1 MSKNDKFWTEDI
13 SVLYNMDEIFDIIPN
28 NNMTRDQQLNS
39 ITRFCLYFIIL
50 LYLTENDSE
59 WIKLPV
65 IVIIFVVILY
75 YIYKNDNDSKFKEFF
90 RIKKNKNELKS
101 SKKSHNENYNEEYSY
116 KKENMEEERD
126 YNLKVYNSLE
136 DEKKSEEENR
146 INKLKRINYTREE
159 IEDFENNN
167 CRIPTKNN
175 PFMNISHDELNKP
188 NIPEACNADDEK
200 IKDDIDNKFNDD
212 IFRDI
217 DDLYNIKNSQRQ
229 FYTIPVSNYMPD
241 TKKFAEWCY
250 KMPLNCKSNQ
260 ESCLK
265 YEDLK
270 YK

>member
-1 MSKNDKFWTEDI
+1 MSENDKFWTEDT
-13 SVLYNMDEIFDIIPN
+13 SVLYNMNTIFDIIPN
-28 NNMTRDQQLNS
+28 NNMTREEQLNA
-39 ITRFCLYFIIL
+39 ITRFCIYFIIL

-65 IVIIFVVILY
+65 IIIIFVVILF
-75 YIYKNDNDSKFKEFF
+75 YIYKNDNNSKFKEFY
-90 RIKKNKNELKS
+90 RNKINKKKVKS
-101 SKKSHNENYNEEYSY
+101 LNNDDEYNYNEEYLY
-116 KKENMEEERD
+116 KKNNLNEKRD
-126 YNLKVYNSLE
+126 YDLKVLNSLE
-136 DEKKSEEENR
+136 EESDKSLDKMKK
-146 INKLKRINYTREE
+146 INDIEYSREE
-159 IEDFENNN
+159 IEEFDNNN
-167 CRIPTKNN
+167 CRIPTRNN
-175 PFMNISHDELNKP
+175 PFMNITQDELNKP
-188 NIPEACNADDEK
+188 NIPKACNVDDEK
-200 IKDDIDNKFNDD
+200 IKDDIENKFNDE

-260 ESCLK
+260 ENCLK

>member
-146 INKLKRINYTREE
+146 INK
-159 IEDFENNN
+159 
-167 CRIPTKNN
+167 
-175 PFMNISHDELNKP
+175 SG
-188 NIPEACNADDEK
+188 
-200 IKDDIDNKFNDD
+200 
-212 IFRDI
+212 
-217 DDLYNIKNSQRQ
+217 
-229 FYTIPVSNYMPD
+229 
-241 TKKFAEWCY
+241 
-250 KMPLNCKSNQ
+250 
-260 ESCLK
+260 
-265 YEDLK
+265 
-270 YK
+270 